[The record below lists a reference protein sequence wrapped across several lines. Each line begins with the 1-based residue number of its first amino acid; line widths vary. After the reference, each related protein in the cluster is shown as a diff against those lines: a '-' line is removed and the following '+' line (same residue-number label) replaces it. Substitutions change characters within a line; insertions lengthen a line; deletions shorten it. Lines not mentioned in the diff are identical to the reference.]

1 MDTTM
6 SRIFGKE
13 NEPHF
18 GQLDDDVI
26 PSIILDNGSGLV
38 KAGLCGEAGP
48 RAVFPTIVGTPK
60 HTVSLKKK
68 LKHCTKYCEE

>member
-60 HTVSLKKK
+60 HTVSLKNKN
-68 LKHCTKYCEE
+68 